1 MSFNEKEIITNP
13 NDLEKGNEYFIK
25 FWHSDD
31 IYYNGIYTFIGDCF
45 DNYSD
50 KLLFANVSYN
60 IMLSPGV
67 CLYVSGKVYFI
78 GEAIKINSNKK
89 IFIEDCNIFKISTTE
104 YVLK

>member
-1 MSFNEKEIITNP
+1 MSFNEEEITNP

-25 FWHSDD
+25 FWYPDD
-31 IYYNGIYTFIGDCF
+31 IHYNGIYTFIGDCF

-67 CLYVSGKVYFI
+67 YLYVSRKFYFI
-78 GEAIKINSNKK
+78 GEATKINSNKK
-89 IFIEDCNIFKISTTE
+89 IFLN
-104 YVLK
+104 